1 MSPQKNSIC
10 AYLYKVQCTCLCFLQ
25 TTDVDLIQCTF
36 TSPCDPHTSCATCCT
51 FALQLHVSPVTLN
64 VPISKFRVVIL
75 NVEDREIGRFR
86 LHAAFRSILELV
98 IVDAQFDY
106 TKSDKFRR

>member
-1 MSPQKNSIC
+1 MFMS
-10 AYLYKVQCTCLCFLQ
+10 VFLANNR
-25 TTDVDLIQCTF
+25 CR
-36 TSPCDPHTSCATCCT
+36 PHTVYIYLTMSCATCCT
-51 FALQLHVSPVTLN
+51 FALQLHVSPVMLN
-64 VPISKFRVVIL
+64 VPISKFSVVIL